1 MSKLGDTDRPF
12 WRIGISKRL
21 GRGKAVEGTKRV
33 QGTYMHTGSHLVI
46 SFTGQS

>member
-12 WRIGISKRL
+12 WRIGIYKRL

-33 QGTYMHTGSHLVI
+33 QGTYMHTGSDLVI